1 MTLYAHLVE
10 IEHQIQFAHIPKE
23 LIQNLNEKVYSLQ
36 VRQLVVIR
44 IYASAEE
51 ESRISPVYNLTAA
64 TELDEVGLVFLIARR
79 NKTVNLALELNLL
92 VVIVRAIP
100 LRKAG
105 FASDP
110 CVSGA

>member
-64 TELDEVGLVFLIARR
+64 TELDEVGLVLLVARR
-79 NKTVNLALELNLL
+79 YEAVDFAFELDLF
-92 VVIVRAIP
+92 VIVV
-100 LRKAG
+100 G
-105 FASDP
+105 
-110 CVSGA
+110 